1 MSYRTISTSVD
12 IYMDEFDDDDL
23 IEELQDRGFIVG
35 SKNKSIENS
44 DVIGLIKTL
53 YEKRRNSINYQQELD
68 EIIYSVIG
76 RI

>member
-23 IEELQDRGFIVG
+23 IEELEDRGFIVG

>member
-44 DVIGLIKTL
+44 DVIELIKTL

>member
-23 IEELQDRGFIVG
+23 IEELEDRGFIVE
-35 SKNKSIENS
+35 SKNKSIDNS
-44 DVIGLIKTL
+44 GIIGLIKTL